1 MCCTAA
7 RSGLYARFFAGCM
20 HRADSTDQRLYG
32 ARKTELLGDLSGT
45 VVEIGAGAGPNARY
59 LAPGTRW
66 IPVEPNVHMHPYLRE
81 QADAYGIEVQPEVGL
96 AEALPVDDASADAVV
111 STLVL
116 CSVDDVAQALA
127 EVRRVLKP
135 GGRFVFIEHVA
146 DRPGTLRYGA
156 QRVLRRPWG
165 WVADGCRPDRATG
178 DAIEAAGFA
187 SVDLERFDA
196 DLPFNL
202 VRPHIAGVAIR

>member
-1 MCCTAA
+1 
-7 RSGLYARFFAGCM
+7 M
-20 HRADSTDQRLYG
+20 HRADGADQRLYG
-32 ARKTELLGDLSGT
+32 DRKHRLLGDLAGT

-59 LAPGTRW
+59 LAPGARW
-66 IPVEPNVHMHPYLRE
+66 VAVEPNVHMHPYLRE
-81 QADAYGIEVQPEVGL
+81 QAEEFGLDVQPEVGV

-116 CSVDDVAQALA
+116 CSVDDVAQALV

-146 DRPGTLRYGA
+146 AGRGTFRRSA

-165 WVADGCRPDRATG
+165 GVADGCRPDRDTG
-178 DAIEAAGFA
+178 AAIEAAGFA
-187 SVDLERFDA
+187 AVDVEHFDA

-202 VRPHIAGVAIR
+202 VKPHIAGVAIR

>member
-1 MCCTAA
+1 MCTAV

-20 HRADSTDQRLYG
+20 HRADGTDQRLYG
-32 ARKTELLGDLSGT
+32 DRKQSLLGALRGT

-59 LAPGTRW
+59 LAAGTRW
-66 IPVEPNVHMHPYLRE
+66 VAVEPNVHMHPYLRE
-81 QADAYGIEVQPEVGL
+81 QADEFGLDVRPEVGV

-116 CSVDDVAQALA
+116 CSVDDVARALA

-146 DRPGTLRYGA
+146 AQRGTARRGA

-165 WVADGCRPDRATG
+165 WVADGCRPDRETG
-178 DAIEAAGFA
+178 PAIEAAGFA
-187 SVDLERFDA
+187 SVDLERFAA

-202 VRPHIAGVAIR
+202 VTPHIAGVAVR

>member
-1 MCCTAA
+1 MCTAV

-20 HRADSTDQRLYG
+20 HRADGTDQRLYG
-32 ARKTELLGDLSGT
+32 DRKQSLLGALRGT

-59 LAPGTRW
+59 LAAGTRW
-66 IPVEPNVHMHPYLRE
+66 VAVEPNVHMHPYLQE
-81 QADAYGIEVQPEVGL
+81 QADEFGLDVRSEVGV

-116 CSVDDVAQALA
+116 CSVDDVAQTLA

-146 DRPGTLRYGA
+146 AQRGTVRRGA
-156 QRVLRRPWG
+156 QRVFRRPWG
-165 WVADGCRPDRATG
+165 WVADGCRPDRETG
-178 DAIEAAGFA
+178 LAIEAAGFA
-187 SVDLERFDA
+187 SLDLERFDA

-202 VRPHIAGVAIR
+202 VTPHIAGVAI